1 MFNFFKSKKA
11 QAAPP
16 AAVPLPS
23 QPAAPALPQ
32 QDIKVAYLHSSE
44 LNQSSLMELLDV
56 PQGCAMIYGFV
67 SPDLSV
73 TDVSRTLKGL
83 IPSDTKLIL
92 LTTSGE
98 LCRPTSSHTIYC
110 DAGENRS
117 MVLLQSY
124 SRRMIQ
130 DSYIMTIPLPNEDI
144 RSGNVTM
151 TVDQRVAAIQR
162 EIDKHDAP
170 FRLSANHTF
179 AMIYVDGLSG
189 CETFVVQALYQSGK
203 FPVPFI
209 GGSAGGK
216 LDFQHTYIYDNSQ
229 VLENHAVITIVRLN
243 KGYRYGILKTQAV
256 ERTGDVFD
264 IAEANMTLRY
274 IQTVDT
280 PGGNLKPF
288 TQALKEHFHVSTI
301 QQLQDIMNGYTFA
314 TDINGENFI
323 RSVASIQE
331 DKVGFFC
338 DIVTGEKFYL
348 QKRISLA
355 ESLRRD
361 LAQYAKGKPEPI
373 GGILND
379 CILRRLGYPDEIA
392 HIDQF
397 QGIPVA
403 GFSSFG
409 EIAGLHIN
417 ETLTAIFFYQIEE
430 GAQFHDE
437 YISSFARNY
446 ANCHAYFF
454 QRVIERHKHTEAL
467 KDNIIELFKDY
478 QVQMPG
484 IVSTIGR
491 ISRDV
496 DTIKEAIGQI
506 SDGIN
511 EQNTL
516 FAQLSQQSRE
526 INPKLDM
533 LSQSTQKIDDVMKMI
548 NDIASQTNLL
558 ALNAAIEAA
567 RAGEAGRG
575 FSVVAQEVRKLAENT
590 QTSLH
595 SSDEAI
601 SLLLHDVKE
610 IDKILASNQQF
621 EEKTRS
627 FDAHFKSQMQE
638 LQDNLTEGISHI
650 QDSARSIQLLE
661 DINQKTSNEMEKL
674 TKTIYNIEM
683 GI

>member
-1 MFNFFKSKKA
+1 MFNFFKSRRA

-16 AAVPLPS
+16 AADPLPPKS
-23 QPAAPALPQ
+23 ASAARPE
-32 QDIKVAYLHSSE
+32 QDVKIAYLHSSE
-44 LNQSSLMELLDV
+44 LTASGLKDLLDL
-56 PQGCAMIYGFV
+56 PQGCAMILGFV
-67 SPDLSV
+67 SPDLSLA
-73 TDVSRTLKGL
+73 DVSRTIKGL
-83 IPSDTKLIL
+83 IPADTKLIL
-92 LTTSGE
+92 MTTSGE
-98 LCRPTSSHTIYC
+98 LCRLANSRTLYC
-110 DAGENRS
+110 DAADDRA

-124 SRRMIQ
+124 SSRMIQ
-130 DSYIMTIPLPNEDI
+130 NTYIMTIPLPNEDI
-144 RSGNVTM
+144 RSGHVTM
-151 TVDQRVAAIQR
+151 TVDQRVAAIKR
-162 EIDKHDAP
+162 EVDKHEAP
-170 FRLSANHTF
+170 FRLSANHAF

-216 LDFQHTYIYDNSQ
+216 LDFKHTYIYDNSQ
-229 VLENHAVITIVRLN
+229 VLENHAVITLVRLS
-243 KGYRYGILKTQAV
+243 KDYRYGILKTQAV

-264 IAEANMTLRY
+264 VATANMTLRY
-274 IQTVDT
+274 IQTINA
-280 PGGNLKPF
+280 PGGQSKPF
-288 TQALKEHFHVSTI
+288 SQALKEHFHVSTL

-314 TDINGENFI
+314 TDINGESFV
-323 RSVASIQE
+323 RSVAGIQE
-331 DKVGFFC
+331 DKVSFFC

-348 QKRISLA
+348 QKRISLE

-361 LAQYAKGKPEPI
+361 LAEYAKDKPVPI

-379 CILRRLGYPDEIA
+379 CILRRLGYPEEIG

-397 QGIPVA
+397 QNIPVA

-417 ETLTAIFFYQIEE
+417 ETLTAIFFYQVPENTP
-430 GAQFHDE
+430 FHDE

-454 QRVIERHKHTEAL
+454 QRVIERRKHTEAL
-467 KDNIIELFKDY
+467 KDNIISLFKDY
-478 QVQMPG
+478 QTQVPG
-484 IVSTIGR
+484 IVNTISR

-506 SDGIN
+506 SGGIN
-511 EQNTL
+511 EQNAL

-601 SLLLHDVKE
+601 SLLLHDVQE
-610 IDKILASNQQF
+610 IDNILAGSQQF

-627 FDAHFKSQMQE
+627 FDAHFNAQMQE
-638 LQDNLTEGISHI
+638 LQDNLSEGIRHI
-650 QDSARSIQLLE
+650 QDSAQSIKVLK

-674 TKTIYNIEM
+674 TQTIYNIEM